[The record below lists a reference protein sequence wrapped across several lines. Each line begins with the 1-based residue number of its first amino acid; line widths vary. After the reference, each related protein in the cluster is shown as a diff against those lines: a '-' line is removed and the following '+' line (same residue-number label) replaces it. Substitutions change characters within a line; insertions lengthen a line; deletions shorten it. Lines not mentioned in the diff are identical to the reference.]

1 MHHDGST
8 LVCPADQRTDM
19 PSTTHRGKKSRNG
32 GGGDPVLATCLP
44 AWVAR
49 SLENGGIRRLS
60 QLNGWENADLLQL
73 RGIGPRSVEL
83 IRTALRHARKSAKPK
98 TTRQ

>member
-1 MHHDGST
+1 
-8 LVCPADQRTDM
+8 M
-19 PSTTHRGKKSRNG
+19 PNTSRSGKRSRSEA
-32 GGGDPVLATCLP
+32 GGDPLLATCLP

-49 SLENGGIRRLS
+49 SLANGGIRRVS
-60 QLNGWENADLLQL
+60 QLRGWKDAELLQL

-83 IRTALRHARKSAKPK
+83 IHTALRHVRKNAKTR